1 MSMSVS
7 VGVNRPVVIVGIGAD
22 GLPGLSP
29 RARAAIESA
38 TFLAGGERHLDLV
51 GPPPIKVE
59 VERFTI
65 RTNLPELVDRLRA
78 RRAEERCVVLASG
91 DPLFYG
97 IGHLLGQSLGTDQ
110 IVVEPSLSSLQL
122 AFARAGVSWH
132 DAAVATVHGRPL
144 QDALLP
150 ILGKPK
156 VGLFTQG
163 PFSPSAVASFLI
175 GRGLSDYDAIVG
187 ENLGAENE
195 HVWKFPL
202 PELVGREFAPLNVL
216 ILLRHSGAIP
226 EPDLTGASAV
236 GIPDALFAQPEA
248 PPILLTHADVRAIV
262 VGRFWGLPSGPLWD
276 IGAGLGGVA
285 VSLARGFPTR
295 EIVAVERSADQA
307 AYLHTNRLRF
317 GAYNMRVVFGTAPAC
332 LEGEADPAG
341 VFLGG
346 SGGALEA
353 ILDRILRCLVPR
365 GILVANFVGLE
376 NLGQCLKRLREA
388 GWPFQVTEASISR
401 SQNLAGLT
409 TLVPD
414 RPVWVVRAGRP

>member
-1 MSMSVS
+1 MSIS
-7 VGVNRPVVIVGIGAD
+7 RPVVIVGIGAD

-38 TFLAGGERHLDLV
+38 TFLAGGERHLELV
-51 GPPPIKVE
+51 GPPPVKVKVE
-59 VERFTI
+59 IERFTI

-110 IVVEPSLSSLQL
+110 IVVEPALSSLQL
-122 AFARAGVSWH
+122 AFARAGISWH
-132 DAAVATVHGRPL
+132 DATVASIHGRPL
-144 QDALLP
+144 QDTLLP

-156 VGLFTQG
+156 VGLFTQD
-163 PFSPSAVASFLI
+163 PSSPSAVASFLI
-175 GRGLSDYDAIVG
+175 ERGLSDYAAIVG

-195 HVWKFPL
+195 RVRKYPL
-202 PELVGREFAPLNVL
+202 PELVGREFTPLNVL
-216 ILLRHSGAIP
+216 ILLRHPGAIL
-226 EPDLTGASAV
+226 EPDLTGGSAAV
-236 GIPDALFAQPEA
+236 IPDALFAQPEA

-262 VGRFWGLPSGPLWD
+262 VGRFWGLPAGPLWD

-285 VSLARGFPTR
+285 VSLARGFPGR

-307 AYLHTNRLRF
+307 AYLRTNRLRF
-317 GAYNMRVVFGTAPAC
+317 AAHNIRVVFGTAPAC

-353 ILDRILRCLVPR
+353 ILDRILRRLVPR

-376 NLGQCLKRLREA
+376 NLGQCLKRLRDA

-401 SQNLAGLT
+401 SQDLAGLT

-414 RPVWVVRAGRP
+414 RPVWVVHASRP